1 MSAMTEK
8 TALVFDTNFIVQCK
22 KDLLT
27 IKEKL
32 SDRYVVYIPQLCIE
46 ERIAQRCRDQRAKYD
61 RFSSLQEEYKHI
73 ASMNISVPFDA
84 SVVHIRKSTQASCD
98 KLVGHHIIPLLK
110 DEATFSDV
118 LERALMK
125 KPPFLSDDVS
135 GKTGGKSPSDKGF
148 KDAVLWITMLHYFK
162 ENGEPKVLFLS
173 DDKGFGEQAEKL
185 RAEFKAVTGK
195 DIEIKKNAYIEE
207 LTKEPEKTEKKA
219 KAVQSPPLP
228 DIRQL
233 RERIQSATTAVCG
246 FMSEGYW
253 GEDEWLKY
261 FTINRRVSPDDMQY
275 VFSGIETLL
284 GNRLFDLTISPVDVF
299 EIEPFTVNCN
309 YSIPTTA
316 LEDLF
321 KLYQEI
327 QKNYPQ
333 YIQQF
338 YGAVAN
344 IVNDNYLAPPILVD
358 SIDNQ
363 LPF

>member
-1 MSAMTEK
+1 MSGMTEK
-8 TALVFDTNFIVQCK
+8 TALVFDTNFIVQYK

-27 IKEKL
+27 LQEKL
-32 SDRYVVYIPQLCIE
+32 SDRYVVYVPQLCIE
-46 ERIAQRCRDQRAKYD
+46 ERIAQRCREERAKYD
-61 RFSSLQEEYKHI
+61 KFASLQAEYKHI
-73 ASMNISVPFDA
+73 ASMKLSVSFDTRA
-84 SVVHIRKSTQASCD
+84 EQIRKSTQASYER
-98 KLVGHHIIPLLK
+98 LVGTHIIPLLK

-118 LERALMK
+118 LERAFMK
-125 KPPFLSDDVS
+125 KPPFISDEVT
-135 GKTGGKSPSDKGF
+135 GKSGGKSPSDKGF
-148 KDAVLWITMLHYFK
+148 KDAVLWITMLHHFK
-162 ENGEPKVLFLS
+162 DNGEPKVLFLS

-185 RAEFKAVTGK
+185 CAEFKTVTGK

-207 LTKEPEKTEKKA
+207 LTKEPEKAKK
-219 KAVQSPPLP
+219 KEEPVPPPPLP

-253 GEDEWLKY
+253 GEDEWSKY
-261 FTINRRVSPDDMQY
+261 FTVNKKLSSDDMKY
-275 VFSGIETLL
+275 VFSGLETLL
-284 GNRLFDLTISPVDVF
+284 ASKLFDQTISPVVVF
-299 EIEPFTVNCN
+299 EIEPFTVNYN

-316 LEDLF
+316 LEDLL

-344 IVNDNYLAPPILVD
+344 IVNDNYVAPPILLD
-358 SIDNQ
+358 DMDNQ

>member
-1 MSAMTEK
+1 MSGTTEK
-8 TALVFDTNFIVQCK
+8 AALVFDTNFIVQHRL
-22 KDLLT
+22 DLLT
-27 IKEKL
+27 IKERL
-32 SDRYVVYIPQLCIE
+32 SDKYVIYVPQLCIE
-46 ERIAQRCRDQRAKYD
+46 ERIAQRCREERAKFD
-61 RFSSLQEEYKHI
+61 KFASLQSEYRHI
-73 ASMNISVPFDA
+73 ASMKLSVSFDTRVA
-84 SVVHIRKSTQASCD
+84 YIRKSTQAGYER
-98 KLVGHHIIPLLK
+98 LVGNQIIPLLK
-110 DEATFSDV
+110 DEATFADV

-125 KPPFLSDDVS
+125 KPPFISDDIS
-135 GKTGGKSPSDKGF
+135 GKSGGKSPSDKGF

-185 RAEFKAVTGK
+185 CAEFKTITGK

-207 LTKEPEKTEKKA
+207 LIKEPEKTEKKE

-228 DIRQL
+228 DVRQL

-261 FTINRRVSPDDMQY
+261 FTLNRNVTPDDMQY
-275 VFSGIETLL
+275 VFSGLETLL
-284 GNRLFDLTISPVDVF
+284 DKRLFDRTISPVDVF
-299 EIEPFTVNCN
+299 EIEPFIVNCN
-309 YSIPTTA
+309 HHIPTTA
-316 LEDLF
+316 LEDLI

-344 IVNDNYLAPPILVD
+344 ILNDNYLAPPVPLD
-358 SIDNQ
+358 SIDSQ